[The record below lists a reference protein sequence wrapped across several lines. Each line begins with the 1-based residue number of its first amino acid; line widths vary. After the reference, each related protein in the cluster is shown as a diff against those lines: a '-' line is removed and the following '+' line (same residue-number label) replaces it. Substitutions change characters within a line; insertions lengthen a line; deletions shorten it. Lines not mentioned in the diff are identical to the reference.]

1 MTEPPAPEL
10 QFDKAEFASNEAA
23 ATVCAGCQAPIAG
36 DYYDV
41 NGQTLCPACKAQV
54 EQVFGGQPGAA
65 GLLKALGGGVLG
77 GLLGALVYYAVRAV
91 SGYEIGII
99 AIAVGWLVGK
109 GVNWGSGRR
118 GGALYQALA
127 MVLTYVA
134 IVSTYVPAVLDG
146 LRQSPDAP
154 NPLSHGIPGLI
165 FFALFMLALPFLAG
179 LENVIGIIIIAIGL
193 YEAWKIN
200 KRVSLTI
207 TGPFHAAFRPAV
219 PPGPPPAAA
228 AGAAP
233 GP

>member
-65 GLLKALGGGVLG
+65 G
-77 GLLGALVYYAVRAV
+77 
-91 SGYEIGII
+91 
-99 AIAVGWLVGK
+99 LVGK

>member
-1 MTEPPAPEL
+1 MTEPPAPGL

-23 ATVCAGCQAPIAG
+23 AAVCAGCQTPIAG

-41 NGQTLCPACKAQV
+41 NGRTLCPACKAQV
-54 EQVFGGQPGAA
+54 EQVLGGRPGAA
-65 GLLKALGGGVLG
+65 GFLKALGGGVLG
-77 GLLGALVYYAVRAV
+77 GLTGALIYYAVRAV

-99 AIAVGWLVGK
+99 AIAVGWLAGK
-109 GVNWGSGRR
+109 GVNWGSGWR
-118 GGALYQALA
+118 GGALYQTLA

-134 IVSTYVPAVLDG
+134 IVSTYVPAVLEG
-146 LRQSPDAP
+146 LRQSADAP
-154 NPLSHGIPGLI
+154 NPLDHGIIGLI

-193 YEAWKIN
+193 YEAWRIN
-200 KRVSLTI
+200 KRVAVAI
-207 TGPFHAAFRPAV
+207 TGPFHAKFRPAV
-219 PPGPPPAAA
+219 PPVPPAAA